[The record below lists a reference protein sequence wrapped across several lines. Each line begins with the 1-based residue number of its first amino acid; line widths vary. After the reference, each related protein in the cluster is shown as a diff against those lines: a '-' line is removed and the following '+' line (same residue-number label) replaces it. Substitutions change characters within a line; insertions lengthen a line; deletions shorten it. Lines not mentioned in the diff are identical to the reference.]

1 MRRSTSRLHQAPR
14 ARLDVFGPLP
24 HDVGMRRAIKIYD
37 TTLRDGTQGEGVSFS
52 MEDKVR
58 LSARFDAIGI
68 HYIEGGWPG
77 SNPKD
82 LRFFRR
88 MHDVSLKH
96 AKLCAF
102 SMTRRAGVSAAGDAN
117 MQALIEAGAPVA
129 TIVGKSWDFHV
140 THALETTLPE
150 NLAMIGDTIA
160 YLRPKMD
167 EVMYDAEHCFDG
179 FRANREYA
187 LATLKAAAG
196 AGAHW
201 VVLCDTNG
209 GTLPHD
215 LVAILQVVKR
225 EVPARLGIHVHNDAE
240 CAVANSLAAV
250 MEGVDQVQGTINGF
264 GERCGNANLVSII
277 PTLALKLGLE
287 CVPTAHLRE
296 LRDLSRF
303 VSELANRK
311 PWSSQPYVGDSA
323 FAHKGGMHVSAVLK
337 HPETYEH
344 VDPEAVG
351 NHRRVLV
358 SELAGKSNILWKAR
372 EYGIDLDR
380 DTPDSRRI
388 LDRLK
393 QLEDEGFQFEGAEAS
408 FELLM
413 ERALGRYRAYFELD
427 AFRVIV
433 EEQSGDGGPVAEAT
447 VRVRVKGMLEHT
459 AAEGNGP
466 VNALD
471 HALRKALEEFYPNLK
486 EMRLLDY
493 KVRILDESKGT
504 AAKTRVLITSGDAQE
519 TWGTVG
525 VADNIIE
532 ASWLALVDSVEYKL
546 RADERRRASA

>member
-1 MRRSTSRLHQAPR
+1 MRRL
-14 ARLDVFGPLP
+14 
-24 HDVGMRRAIKIYD
+24 IKIYD

-58 LSARFDAIGI
+58 LTSRLDALGI

-88 MHDVSLKH
+88 MQDVALKH
-96 AKLCAF
+96 AKLAAF
-102 SMTRRAGVSAAGDAN
+102 SMTRRAGGAAESDAN
-117 MQALIEAGAPVA
+117 MRALLDAGAPVA

-140 THALETTLPE
+140 THALDTTLDE
-150 NLAMIGDTIA
+150 NLAMIADTIA
-160 YLRPKMD
+160 FLRPRTE
-167 EVMYDAEHCFDG
+167 EVMFDAEHFFDG
-179 FRANREYA
+179 FRANRDYA
-187 LATLKAAAG
+187 LRTLNAAEA

-201 VVLCDTNG
+201 LVLCDTNG

-215 LVAILQVVKR
+215 LVAILRVVKQH
-225 EVPARLGIHVHNDAE
+225 VKTPLGIHVHNDAE

-250 MEGVDQVQGTINGF
+250 GEGVGQVQGTMNGL

-277 PTLALKLGLE
+277 PNLVLKLGLDCIPE
-287 CVPTAHLRE
+287 PNLRE
-296 LRDLSRF
+296 LREASRF

-323 FAHKGGMHVSAVLK
+323 FAHKGGMHVSAVQK

-351 NHRRVLV
+351 NHRRVLI

-372 EYGIDLDR
+372 EYGIDLER
-380 DTPDSRRI
+380 ETPDSRRI

-393 QLEDEGFQFEGAEAS
+393 ALEDGGFQFEGAEAS

-413 ERALGRYRAYFELD
+413 ERALDRHRPYFELD
-427 AFRVIV
+427 AYRVIV
-433 EEQSGDGGPVAEAT
+433 EEQNRDQEPVAEAT
-447 VRVRVKGMLEHT
+447 VRVRVKGILEHT
-459 AAEGNGP
+459 AASGNGP

-486 EMRLLDY
+486 AMKLLDY

-504 AAKTRVLITSGDAQE
+504 AAKTRVLITSGDGEE

-532 ASWLALVDSVEYKL
+532 ASWQALVDSIEYKL
-546 RADERRRASA
+546 RRDERTRA